1 MLIFNIA
8 KEKLRKKWPQISIL
22 QKRNL
27 KKLFEENKIHEEI
40 FEKLHKKI
48 FDQMEDEAIFL
59 EFQILDRLGKTPS
72 VDGFNEEF
80 SKLVND
86 ILKNKIELLGSYL
99 KQIFEVI

>member
-1 MLIFNIA
+1 
-8 KEKLRKKWPQISIL
+8 
-22 QKRNL
+22 
-27 KKLFEENKIHEEI
+27 
-40 FEKLHKKI
+40 
-48 FDQMEDEAIFL
+48 MEDEAIFL